1 MVDANYKF
9 IYVDVGAAGR
19 AGDAGIFADSALKK
33 ALTTNSLDLPD
44 VIALQGISTK
54 ILHHLVGDDAFP
66 LNGRLMKPYP
76 HRNLEKEKPIFN
88 YRLSRC

>member
-9 IYVDVGAAGR
+9 MYVDVGAAGR
-19 AGDAGIFADSALKK
+19 AGDAGIFAGSALKK

-66 LNGRLMKPYP
+66 LNG
-76 HRNLEKEKPIFN
+76 
-88 YRLSRC
+88 